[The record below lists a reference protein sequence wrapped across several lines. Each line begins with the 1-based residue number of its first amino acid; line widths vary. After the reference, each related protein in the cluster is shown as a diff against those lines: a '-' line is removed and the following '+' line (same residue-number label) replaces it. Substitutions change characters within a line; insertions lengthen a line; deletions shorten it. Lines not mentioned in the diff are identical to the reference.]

1 MGCCI
6 SPNHII
12 ERNKKNISNKDIN
25 IEYLE
30 NKEFTN
36 FISKKETKLTKEK
49 NSMNEIIKNSYNEYE
64 FPLNEL
70 NESEMSNNNL
80 INKKE
85 ENNNTEKLE
94 TIKEVYNEISFRKI
108 ENLNNSFNKFNTQ
121 LSDNTEKIDSIKCE
135 DNYTK
140 KTNEMIKFL
149 SRKK

>member
-6 SPNHII
+6 TPNHII
-12 ERNKKNISNKDIN
+12 ERNKTNIANKDIN

-30 NKEFTN
+30 NKEFSN
-36 FISKKETKLTKEK
+36 FISKKETKITKEK

-85 ENNNTEKLE
+85 NNNFEKLE

-140 KTNEMIKFL
+140 KTNQMIRFL

>member
-6 SPNHII
+6 TPNHII
-12 ERNKKNISNKDIN
+12 ERNKTNIANKDIN

-30 NKEFTN
+30 NKEFSN
-36 FISKKETKLTKEK
+36 FISKKETKITKEK

-85 ENNNTEKLE
+85 NNNFEKLE

-108 ENLNNSFNKFNTQ
+108 ENLM
-121 LSDNTEKIDSIKCE
+121 KI
-135 DNYTK
+135 
-140 KTNEMIKFL
+140 
-149 SRKK
+149 

>member
-1 MGCCI
+1 
-6 SPNHII
+6 
-12 ERNKKNISNKDIN
+12 
-25 IEYLE
+25 
-30 NKEFTN
+30 
-36 FISKKETKLTKEK
+36 
-49 NSMNEIIKNSYNEYE
+49 MNEIIKNSYNEYE

-140 KTNEMIKFL
+140 KTNQMIRFL

>member
-6 SPNHII
+6 TPNHII
-12 ERNKKNISNKDIN
+12 ERNKTNIANKDIN

-30 NKEFTN
+30 NKEFSN
-36 FISKKETKLTKEK
+36 FISKKETKITKEK
-49 NSMNEIIKNSYNEYE
+49 NSMNEIIKNSNNEYE

-70 NESEMSNNNL
+70 NESEISNKNLMNKKGNNN
-80 INKKE
+80 I
-85 ENNNTEKLE
+85 EKLE

-140 KTNEMIKFL
+140 KTNQMNRFL
-149 SRKK
+149 TRKK

>member
-1 MGCCI
+1 
-6 SPNHII
+6 
-12 ERNKKNISNKDIN
+12 
-25 IEYLE
+25 
-30 NKEFTN
+30 
-36 FISKKETKLTKEK
+36 
-49 NSMNEIIKNSYNEYE
+49 MNEIIKNSYNEYE

-85 ENNNTEKLE
+85 NNNFEKLE

-140 KTNEMIKFL
+140 KTNQMIRFL

>member
-6 SPNHII
+6 TPNHII
-12 ERNKKNISNKDIN
+12 ERNKTNIANKDIN

-30 NKEFTN
+30 NKEFSN
-36 FISKKETKLTKEK
+36 FISKKETKITKEK

-85 ENNNTEKLE
+85 NNNFEKLE

-140 KTNEMIKFL
+140 KTNQMNRFL
-149 SRKK
+149 TRKK